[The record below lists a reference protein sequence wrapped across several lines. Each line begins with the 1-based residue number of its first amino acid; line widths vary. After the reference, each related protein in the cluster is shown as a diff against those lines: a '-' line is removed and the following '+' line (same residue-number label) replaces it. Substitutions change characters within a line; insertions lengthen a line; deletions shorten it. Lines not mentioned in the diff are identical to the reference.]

1 MAYLVNR
8 HETATTIIRL
18 ASGLVQIGAKKYY
31 ELVDMDINQARELF
45 NSEELKLY
53 VAETLEELEIVLGSL
68 GTTAEESNV
77 NSQVTEPVAEP
88 VVEPVVE
95 ETVVAGVSL
104 EVAEG
109 TAELTDEEKTTL
121 AEEATEFESGEDLDK
136 AIEEGSVETS
146 TVEPVITEEDPITAK
161 INAANAKVIALLEAK
176 DLEGIRE
183 LATSLEIKFPG
194 NTGID
199 TLANKILKELES
211 LKA

>member
-8 HETATTIIRL
+8 HETATTSIRL

-31 ELVDMDINQARELF
+31 ELVDMDINQARERF

-77 NSQVTEPVAEP
+77 NSQVTEP